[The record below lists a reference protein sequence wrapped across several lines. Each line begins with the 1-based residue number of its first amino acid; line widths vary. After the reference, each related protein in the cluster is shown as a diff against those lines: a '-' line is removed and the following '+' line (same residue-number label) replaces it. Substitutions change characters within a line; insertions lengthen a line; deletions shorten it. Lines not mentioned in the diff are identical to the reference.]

1 MKKIK
6 KISCFICFGSVCIML
21 IFGLRVTS
29 KSKSVSAEDSVIPIS
44 RIQGSFVINVD
55 DQRELAAFADYVFV
69 GEVLK
74 NEGYEY
80 RNPVAMEDGNGNEIM
95 RGSPYANYT
104 VQVLEN
110 IKGNLIMDKGIPIVK
125 EGGLSEDG
133 SCYEMFEDDELP
145 VEKGIYIF
153 YAYAQKDGS
162 LLLSGPNS
170 NIKIDAPANDS
181 GDSETPGSANQNDEF
196 VVDNDN
202 GTSEDMNQNEE
213 FVVDNDS
220 EASEGTDQNEEFVV
234 SSGSEMPE
242 GANQNDEFGV
252 ESNSEIPE
260 GTNQNEKFAAV
271 NEKEEFFRNTDIY
284 KEAVDASNHQ
294 DDVEVME
301 VERYTSIYE
310 ADNQ

>member
-1 MKKIK
+1 MKKVK
-6 KISCFICFGSVCIML
+6 KISCYICFGLVCIML
-21 IFGLRVTS
+21 IFGFQATR
-29 KSKSVSAEDSVIPIS
+29 KSKSVSADDSVIPIS

-80 RNPVAMEDGNGNEIM
+80 RHPVAMEDGNGNEIM
-95 RGSPYANYT
+95 RGSPYTNYT

-181 GDSETPGSANQNDEF
+181 CDSETPGSA
-196 VVDNDN
+196 
-202 GTSEDMNQNEE
+202 NQNEE

-220 EASEGTDQNEEFVV
+220 ETSEGTDQNEEFVV

-260 GTNQNEKFAAV
+260 GTNQNEKFVAV

>member
-1 MKKIK
+1 
-6 KISCFICFGSVCIML
+6 ML
-21 IFGLRVTS
+21 IFGFQATR
-29 KSKSVSAEDSVIPIS
+29 KSKSVSADDSVIPIS
-44 RIQGSFVINVD
+44 RIQGTFVINVD

-95 RGSPYANYT
+95 RGSPYTNYT
-104 VQVLEN
+104 VKVLEN

-145 VEKGIYIF
+145 VEKEIYIF

-181 GDSETPGSANQNDEF
+181 GDSETTGSANQN
-196 VVDNDN
+196 
-202 GTSEDMNQNEE
+202 EE
-213 FVVDNDS
+213 FIVDNDS
-220 EASEGTDQNEEFVV
+220 EASEGTDQNEEFVIDND
-234 SSGSEMPE
+234 SG
-242 GANQNDEFGV
+242 A
-252 ESNSEIPE
+252 PE

-271 NEKEEFFRNTDIY
+271 NEKEESFRNTDIY
-284 KEAVDASNHQ
+284 KEAVDAANHQ

-310 ADNQ
+310 ADSQ

>member
-1 MKKIK
+1 MKKVK
-6 KISCFICFGSVCIML
+6 KISCYICFGLVCIML
-21 IFGLRVTS
+21 IFGFQATR
-29 KSKSVSAEDSVIPIS
+29 KSKSVSADDSVIPIS

-80 RNPVAMEDGNGNEIM
+80 RHPVAMEDGNGNEIM
-95 RGSPYANYT
+95 RGSPYTNYT

-181 GDSETPGSANQNDEF
+181 CDSETPGSANQN
-196 VVDNDN
+196 
-202 GTSEDMNQNEE
+202 EE
-213 FVVDNDS
+213 FVVDKDS
-220 EASEGTDQNEEFVV
+220 ETSEGTDQNEEFVV

-260 GTNQNEKFAAV
+260 GTNQNEKFVAV